1 MRARGTKSC
10 RDPGTHFC
18 VFNRLSSLA
27 MAVYLCCLWMEE
39 CIFFFLT
46 QTNVAERLSINLP
59 HFWDMRRK
67 KSRRICKEAVIYLS
81 GEKKKKKN
89 FFLSERARK
98 ILILKICV
106 NTPIYVK
113 NSLKNIPTRQLFPAL
128 LSHNG
133 DGNIKAMCPADL
145 FWQII
150 LSSLALV
157 EARDKCKQFI
167 HLQEKAVENMMAK
180 YLFQVAE
187 TPYWM
192 ETLPR
197 SR

>member
-1 MRARGTKSC
+1 
-10 RDPGTHFC
+10 
-18 VFNRLSSLA
+18 
-27 MAVYLCCLWMEE
+27 
-39 CIFFFLT
+39 
-46 QTNVAERLSINLP
+46 
-59 HFWDMRRK
+59 
-67 KSRRICKEAVIYLS
+67 
-81 GEKKKKKN
+81 
-89 FFLSERARK
+89 
-98 ILILKICV
+98 
-106 NTPIYVK
+106 
-113 NSLKNIPTRQLFPAL
+113 
-128 LSHNG
+128 
-133 DGNIKAMCPADL
+133 MCPADL